1 MQCMP
6 QELDRGLVARE
17 LTAFFYYFTQ
27 LSVHILNSVSNVDHA
42 ANLGREHKE
51 REHVFPSAFPG
62 RSDGGIFCAPGA
74 LSKGIEGSVLLV
86 PRWLRFRSDAAP
98 EPRRC
103 DLSKIC
109 TWRTSPVRWSLTG
122 TIGPA

>member
-42 ANLGREHKE
+42 VNRGREHKE

-62 RSDGGIFCAPGA
+62 RSDGGIFCAPGGPQQRHRGQRA
-74 LSKGIEGSVLLV
+74 RCASL
-86 PRWLRFRSDAAP
+86 AA
-98 EPRRC
+98 
-103 DLSKIC
+103 
-109 TWRTSPVRWSLTG
+109 V
-122 TIGPA
+122 